1 MTPRS
6 NTQHAPQTHRML
18 DGGGILRIDAMST
31 LDYIYIEVEDNPNCG
46 YMPMQVYEPQAESRP
61 ITRVRIEE
69 PDYPHGVYEVTG
81 WSSAGDGSAVEASY
95 APVSDSGQATA
106 HLVYGG
112 DWGIRLKPVG
122 LDEDWDTD
130 SSRQY
135 GEPYLI
141 LLDAEAILS
150 TAPDSPGA

>member
-1 MTPRS
+1 
-6 NTQHAPQTHRML
+6 
-18 DGGGILRIDAMST
+18 MST

-81 WSSAGDGSAVEASY
+81 WSSAEDGSAVEASY

-112 DWGIRLKPVG
+112 DWGVRLKPVG

-130 SSRQY
+130 SPRQY